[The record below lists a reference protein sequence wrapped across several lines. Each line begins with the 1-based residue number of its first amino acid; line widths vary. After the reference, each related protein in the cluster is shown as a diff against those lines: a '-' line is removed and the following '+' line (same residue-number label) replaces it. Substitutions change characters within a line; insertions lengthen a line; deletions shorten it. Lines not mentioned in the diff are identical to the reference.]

1 MNISENK
8 MISLSYRLNLN
19 NKNGE
24 LIETIKKEKPLMFL
38 FGSGN
43 LLPEFENQLR
53 SLSDGEQFAFTLTSD
68 KAYGAMR
75 EEAVVDVPVK
85 SFEVDGKI
93 DESVVR
99 VGGTIPMR
107 DHNGNRMNGVVTA
120 LDNENVTMDF
130 NHPLAGRD
138 LYFEG
143 QILEIRD
150 ATEEE
155 LMNHFNAQS
164 GGCGCGS
171 GESCEDGK
179 CDDGGCGCES
189 DDTSHNHGDG
199 GCGCH

>member
-24 LIETIKKEKPLMFL
+24 LIETIDKDKPLMFL

-107 DHNGNRMNGVVTA
+107 DNHGNRMNGVVTA

-138 LYFEG
+138 LHFEG
-143 QILEIRD
+143 QILDIRD

-171 GESCEDGK
+171 GDTCQDGS
-179 CDDGGCGCES
+179 CDDGCGCDS
-189 DDTSHNHGDG
+189 DDASHSHGDN